1 MLNQNDL
8 EFILRQV
15 QISEAHAAD
24 SLSPSNYELLCADP
38 DDSSGK
44 CVPNT
49 MNTFGVRTVDGT
61 YNNLVVGQNGFGAS
75 DGTFP
80 RLLDPVWREAETVPA
95 GAPANNPANTAVC
108 GNAGPPSPFAQTCY
122 SQTEGFVY
130 DSEPRTVSNLIVDQT
145 TNNPAILNQLD
156 AGTATLIPGTDRVT
170 TPNTAADE
178 ELSAPFNTFM
188 GFFGQFFDHGLD
200 LIAKGGHGTL
210 VVPLEEDDPLYDPE
224 SNTNFL
230 MLTRADRA
238 EDAAGN
244 ATGEYTN
251 LTTPFIDQN
260 QTYSSHPSH
269 QVFLRQYDAAAND
282 TGRLIEGDLG
292 GGERGGMATWN
303 DVKAQARDI
312 LGIDLT
318 DDDVLAVPQVLTD
331 PYGNFVPGPARGLP
345 QLIVAA
351 GDTVD
356 DVTFVEG
363 DTTAPVSTENA
374 LSTGHAFLDDIAHG
388 ATPLF
393 DAQGNLVPMQFGED
407 GNVILPGIPLF
418 DANGAPVNDPTLA
431 GYDNVALGEHF
442 IAGDGRVNEN
452 IGLTAVHAV
461 FHAEHNRM
469 AGQIE
474 ALLAGEMPELLND
487 QTVADPTQLE
497 EFAKAFRGEDHA
509 YRSAK
514 PEETLPGAEADDW
527 TYEQRLFQAAK
538 FATEMQYQHLVFEE
552 FARKVAPTIDAVV
565 FNENSYNAGI
575 DPAITAEFSQVVYRF
590 GHSMMT
596 EEIGRE
602 DVATTSGLE
611 DVPLLDGFLNP
622 TAFNDGGT
630 LTPEEA
636 AGSLV
641 NGMTSRVGSQ
651 IDEHIVDTLRN
662 SLLGLP
668 LDLATINLLRARDV
682 GIPPLQDA
690 RETFY
695 AATGDADVKPYTN
708 WVDFGLNIKNGNNF
722 GRGGNNASLVNFVAA
737 YGSHP
742 SITAETTVEGKRDAA
757 ALVVN
762 GAPAGQEFITR
773 FPGSDRFHTAAL
785 IAQAHF
791 QPGVEVAYVTSGMNF
806 PDALAGGPLNGPIL
820 LTGAGDTGELPLPTR
835 DALIRLD
842 PDRIVVLGGTGV
854 VGPRTVTALN
864 AISTTD
870 APVTRL
876 AGADRFA
883 TAAAISADTFAPAS
897 TGCSSRTG

>member
-1 MLNQNDL
+1 
-8 EFILRQV
+8 
-15 QISEAHAAD
+15 
-24 SLSPSNYELLCADP
+24 
-38 DDSSGK
+38 
-44 CVPNT
+44 
-49 MNTFGVRTVDGT
+49 
-61 YNNLVVGQNGFGAS
+61 
-75 DGTFP
+75 
-80 RLLDPVWREAETVPA
+80 
-95 GAPANNPANTAVC
+95 
-108 GNAGPPSPFAQTCY
+108 
-122 SQTEGFVY
+122 
-130 DSEPRTVSNLIVDQT
+130 
-145 TNNPAILNQLD
+145 
-156 AGTATLIPGTDRVT
+156 
-170 TPNTAADE
+170 
-178 ELSAPFNTFM
+178 
-188 GFFGQFFDHGLD
+188 
-200 LIAKGGHGTL
+200 
-210 VVPLEEDDPLYDPE
+210 
-224 SNTNFL
+224 
-230 MLTRADRA
+230 
-238 EDAAGN
+238 
-244 ATGEYTN
+244 
-251 LTTPFIDQN
+251 
-260 QTYSSHPSH
+260 
-269 QVFLRQYDAAAND
+269 
-282 TGRLIEGDLG
+282 
-292 GGERGGMATWN
+292 MATWN

-363 DTTAPVSTENA
+363 DTDAPVSTENA

-407 GNVILPGIPLF
+407 GNVIPPGIPLF

-514 PEETLPGAEADDW
+514 PEETLPGAEADNW

-575 DPAITAEFSQVVYRF
+575 DPSITAEFSQVVYRF

-835 DALIRLD
+835 DALIRLN

-870 APVTRL
+870 APITRL

-883 TAAAISADTFAPAS
+883 TAAAISADTFAPGVDRVFVANGMNFPDALAGAAIAARDGSPILLVQPNAIPRVVAAELDRLNPAEVVVLGS
-897 TGCSSRTG
+897 TGAVSASVATRLATYTSGDVVRLGGASRYETAIAISKHFYPDGADRVYLATGANFPDALAAASGAGINHAPILLVPPTGLTPALRAEIARLAPEEIFILGGTGAVSAAVELSLADLAPEPLQAPADRLDFMNSTGAYANVAGDTVTGLEEVDFWMGGLAEALEPFGGMLGSTFNYVFESAARGSCSSATGSTTCSATRATSCSPRWRATRSPD